1 MARFLAVANRKGGVG
16 KSTVS
21 VMLAHAFSVWAGKK
35 VLLLD
40 VDSQC
45 NASIILLGGQGWQ
58 EARRT
63 QKTIADYIKEMC
75 NGAHA
80 PPSHFLVHGVGDVVD
95 SSGRQP
101 MLSLLPGSVILEDIQ
116 GDLFLAEAKNRMQ
129 AMGDI
134 SEALRLRLENILRR
148 FDTEF
153 DLVILDCAPGLSF
166 ATLSALKAAD
176 RVVVPFRPDF
186 VSQLAIDRAA
196 LLIEDKRDLDEL
208 ASVPFAKRRY
218 ACLANFVRTDPREQL
233 VLDEI
238 ALLHPVLKSQMPLHD
253 AVASSFDWLERRST
267 IEDKYGEATPRI
279 REVYAEVSGMFG

>member
-1 MARFLAVANRKGGVG
+1 MAQFLAVANRKGGVG

-21 VMLAHAFSVWAGKK
+21 VMLAHAFSVWGGKK

-58 EARRT
+58 EARRK

-80 PPSHFLVHGVGDVVD
+80 PPSHFLVHGVGDVTD
-95 SSGRQP
+95 ANGKLPS
-101 MLSLLPGSVILEDIQ
+101 LSLLPGSVVLEDIQ
-116 GDLFLAEAKNRMQ
+116 GDLFLAEAKNRMS
-129 AMGDI
+129 AVTDI
-134 SEALRLRLENILRR
+134 SENLRLRLEKILRR

-176 RVVVPFRPDF
+176 RIVVPFRPDF
-186 VSQLAIDRAA
+186 VSQLAIDRVA
-196 LLIEDKRDLDEL
+196 LLIEEKRDLDDL
-208 ASVPFAKRRY
+208 ADVPFTSRRY

-233 VLDEI
+233 VLEEI
-238 ALLHPVLKSQMPLHD
+238 SLMHPVLKAQMPLHD

-267 IEDKYGEATPRI
+267 IEDKYGQATPRI
-279 REVYAEVSGMFG
+279 REVYAEVNSLFV